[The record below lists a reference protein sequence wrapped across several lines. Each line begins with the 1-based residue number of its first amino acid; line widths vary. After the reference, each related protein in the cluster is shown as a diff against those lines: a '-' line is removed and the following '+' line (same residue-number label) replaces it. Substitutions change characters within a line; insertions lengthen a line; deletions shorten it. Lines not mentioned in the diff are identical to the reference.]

1 MDFIETIFGISPDGG
16 NGMFEAVLIAA
27 VAGVIMLALQRW
39 RTVRRRKASV
49 AAVRPLATPVP
60 AAETTQPLP
69 E

>member
-27 VAGVIMLALQRW
+27 AAGVIMFAVHRW
-39 RTVRRRKASV
+39 RAVRRRMASQ
-49 AAVRPLATPVP
+49 AARTIATPVP
-60 AAETTQPLP
+60 AAETSQPLP